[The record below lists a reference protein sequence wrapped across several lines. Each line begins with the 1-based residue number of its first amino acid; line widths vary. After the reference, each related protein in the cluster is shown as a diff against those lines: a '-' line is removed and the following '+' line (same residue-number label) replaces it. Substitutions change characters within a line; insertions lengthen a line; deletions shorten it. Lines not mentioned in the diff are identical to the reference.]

1 MFVRMLLSVD
11 IALMLEDLLY
21 SNACPSS
28 CSSCETSLWCKRARS
43 AHEGVLAVVLEH
55 GSSVW
60 RKRQD
65 TDLNSELRQTHVES
79 KSTMR
84 NNCSCPA
91 GHHMSFSSKKSLTI
105 QEVRVSESCPTQPR
119 RPVLQPR
126 IPRCLH
132 TCDPW
137 RLEACTQY
145 NTDSS

>member
-1 MFVRMLLSVD
+1 MGYSCRVSLPLTEKGAYVDVRKD
-11 IALMLEDLLY
+11 AALGGHCSDAGLY
-21 SNACPSS
+21 SNARPSS

-65 TDLNSELRQTHVES
+65 TDLNSELRQTHVEL
-79 KSTMR
+79 KSAMR

-105 QEVRVSESCPTQPR
+105 QEVRV
-119 RPVLQPR
+119 LL
-126 IPRCLH
+126 I
-132 TCDPW
+132 
-137 RLEACTQY
+137 
-145 NTDSS
+145 

>member
-21 SNACPSS
+21 SNARPSS

-65 TDLNSELRQTHVES
+65 TDLNSELRQTHVEQS
-79 KSTMR
+79 QQCETTALALQATTCLSAVR
-84 NNCSCPA
+84 
-91 GHHMSFSSKKSLTI
+91 SL
-105 QEVRVSESCPTQPR
+105 
-119 RPVLQPR
+119 
-126 IPRCLH
+126 
-132 TCDPW
+132 
-137 RLEACTQY
+137 
-145 NTDSS
+145 